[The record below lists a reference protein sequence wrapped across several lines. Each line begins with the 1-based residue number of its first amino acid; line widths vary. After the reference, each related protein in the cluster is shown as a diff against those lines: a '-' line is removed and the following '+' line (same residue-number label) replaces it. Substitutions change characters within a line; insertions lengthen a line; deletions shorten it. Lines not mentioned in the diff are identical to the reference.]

1 MTALGDVKI
10 LDGGLSMNELEILE
24 NDLAEAQE
32 LYTIAQDDWDAAK
45 EAADDFLELV
55 DDAYDVVW
63 EAEQAIENYTGE

>member
-1 MTALGDVKI
+1 
-10 LDGGLSMNELEILE
+10 MNELEILE